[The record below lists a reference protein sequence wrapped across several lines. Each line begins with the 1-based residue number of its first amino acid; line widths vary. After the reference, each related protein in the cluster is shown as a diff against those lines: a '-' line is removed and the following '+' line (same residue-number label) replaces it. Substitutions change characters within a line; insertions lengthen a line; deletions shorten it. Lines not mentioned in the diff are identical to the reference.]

1 MEVADRWR
9 TKWRVAAAVLAVAL
23 IPAVALWIIGGHSS
37 IAAGAVMVGSAVSAY
52 LLALWLIREGD
63 DQRAAERRATSESP
77 AQAPGGSDRELEALT
92 QIARA
97 IELTAEP
104 AQFYRWLTEHLA
116 VLLDAEK
123 CALILRSTGG
133 DGGFRVVVPSFGL
146 SQDETE
152 ALSIRVV
159 AAGRNPKSL
168 QELLVCNQGQQG
180 GWAGPLPGER
190 NLMLVPL
197 TSGSEPVGAIRI
209 SNGRQ
214 GFSEEDVQLIRFL
227 ADWLAGSLQT
237 TQRYQALQDR
247 LEEMSLLY
255 SVGVPLSGAL
265 DFDEAV
271 SRAIQALQSTLDSD
285 LVTLFLV
292 DESSE
297 TLHLHDSVSSL
308 VPGGHEIRVPL
319 GEGIIGRAA
328 ETGEIMRSTD
338 VQADTVLVPLS
349 SQVRSELAVPLNLG
363 SWVIGVVYAQS
374 SQPGAFEDKDVR
386 LLDMV
391 AGQLATLLQSAR
403 LYEATRQRAAE
414 LSLLYDATVA
424 ISTAELNRAG
434 ITELLMK
441 RLTGAIPVDGGQLC
455 LLDNTTRRLVSRYV
469 HGPEPSAGISCS
481 PDGSAVEDYL
491 LRYLLTYR
499 KPLTIYDNDPNLD
512 PAVAASMQQHE
523 IQSALV
529 LPLLTH
535 DRVIGLVELVHKTPH
550 RFTSEEVRLALT
562 LATQASI
569 AMENAR
575 LFQETKLAVEDL
587 AALQALALD
596 ITAQVSLAE
605 LLERLMMRARHL
617 VKAVGSVI
625 YLIDPQEAELAPVAS
640 DLPQD
645 SRKILIDRTG
655 FSLAQKVMADGRS
668 LAGSLDP
675 PFVTAAEGA
684 RTPESLDRGV
694 SFACVPLR
702 WHEQVVGA
710 LCAFRA
716 ESETPFEAQQMYL
729 LELLAPQAAIAI
741 RNVQLFE
748 ALERG
753 MRDLEQ
759 AQASLIQAEKA
770 AAIGRLAASLAH
782 EINNPLQSLNNCLHL
797 SLRPDVP
804 SDRKGVYLSLAQGEV
819 ERLIAIVNR
828 MLNFYRPS
836 TGETR
841 SETHINQLLDDVL
854 VLVDK
859 QLEHSEIDVNL
870 DLDPNLP
877 TILAVPNDLRQV
889 FLNLILNAVD
899 AMPEGGRLD
908 IATRQLDDS
917 QVGVTIRDS
926 GRGIPEEHLSR
937 IYEPFFT
944 TKERGTGL
952 GLSISYGIVKALR
965 GTIQVESAVGVGT
978 TFTLQFPHGVMDGE
992 RLK

>member
-1 MEVADRWR
+1 MKVADRWR
-9 TKWRVAAAVLAVAL
+9 TKWRFVVAVLAVGL
-23 IPAVALWIIGGHSS
+23 LPAIALWLMSTPS
-37 IAAGAVMVGSAVSAY
+37 AIAAGTVLVASAASAY
-52 LLALWLIREGD
+52 LLALWLLRECDGP
-63 DQRAAERRATSESP
+63 RITEHRTPSESP
-77 AQAPGGSDRELEALT
+77 PHPLGENDRELEALT

-97 IELTAEP
+97 IELMTDP
-104 AQFYRWLTEHLA
+104 AQFYRWLTERLA

-123 CALILRSTGG
+123 CALILCVSGG
-133 DGGFRVVVPSFGL
+133 DGAFRVVVPSYGL
-146 SQDETE
+146 SADEIE
-152 ALSIRVV
+152 ALSARVAV
-159 AAGRNPKSL
+159 IGRNPKAM
-168 QELLVCNQGQQG
+168 QELVVCNQGQQG

-197 TSGSEPVGAIRI
+197 SSGTEPVGAIRI

-214 GFSEEDVQLIRFL
+214 GFREDDVQLVRFL
-227 ADWLAGSLQT
+227 ADWLAGSLQN
-237 TQRYQALQDR
+237 TQRYQMLQDR
-247 LEEMSLLY
+247 LMEMSLLY
-255 SVGVPLSGAL
+255 SVGVPLSGTL

-271 SRAIQALQSTLDSD
+271 TRAIQAIQSTLDSD

-297 TLHLHDSVSSL
+297 TLHLHDSVTSQ
-308 VPGGHEIRVPL
+308 VPGGHDIRVPL
-319 GEGIIGRAA
+319 GEGIIGKAA

-338 VQADTVLVPLS
+338 VQADSVLVPLS
-349 SQVRSELAVPLNLG
+349 SPVRSELCVPLKLG

-424 ISTAELNRAG
+424 ISTAELDRAG

-455 LLDNTTRRLVSRYV
+455 LLDNTTRRLVTRYV
-469 HGPEPSAGISCS
+469 HGPEPSAGIACS
-481 PDGSAVEDYL
+481 PDGSSAEEYL

-499 KPLTIYDNDPNLD
+499 KPLTIYDSDPNLD
-512 PAVAASMQQHE
+512 PAVATSMLQRE
-523 IQSALV
+523 IRSALV

-596 ITAQVSLAE
+596 ITAQVSLPE
-605 LLERLMMRARHL
+605 LLGRLMMRARHL

-625 YLIDPQEAELAPVAS
+625 YLTDPQESELEPVAS

-645 SRKILIDRTG
+645 SRKRLMDRTG
-655 FSLAQKVMADGRS
+655 FNLAQKVMADGRS
-668 LAGSLDP
+668 LAGSLDSRA
-675 PFVTAAEGA
+675 VTEGDEG
-684 RTPESLDRGV
+684 RRPESLDGGGI

-702 WHEQVVGA
+702 WHEQVVGV

-716 ESETPFEAQQMYL
+716 EDEAPFEAQQMYL

-804 SDRKGVYLSLAQGEV
+804 PDRKGVYLSLACGEV
-819 ERLIAIVNR
+819 ERLVAIVNR

-841 SETHINQLLDDVL
+841 SETRINQLLDDVL

-859 QLEHSEIDVNL
+859 QLEHSEIDVDL
-870 DLDPNLP
+870 DLDPDLP
-877 TILAVPNDLRQV
+877 GILAVPNDLRQV

-908 IATRQLDDS
+908 IAARQLGDS
-917 QVGVTIRDS
+917 QVRVTIRDS

-944 TKERGTGL
+944 TKDRGTGL
-952 GLSISYGIVKALR
+952 GLSISYGIVKALG
-965 GTIQVESAVGVGT
+965 GTIQVESTVGVGT
-978 TFTLQFPHGVMDGE
+978 TFTLQFPYGAMDGE
-992 RLK
+992 

>member
-1 MEVADRWR
+1 MKVVDRWR
-9 TKWRVAAAVLAVAL
+9 TKWRFVAAVLAVAL
-23 IPAVALWIIGGHSS
+23 LPAIALWLMGTSS
-37 IAAGAVMVGSAVSAY
+37 AIATGAVLLASAASAY
-52 LLALWLIREGD
+52 PLALWLLRERGGP
-63 DQRAAERRATSESP
+63 RTTERRAPSQS
-77 AQAPGGSDRELEALT
+77 APQPPGEKDRRLEALT

-97 IELTAEP
+97 IELMTEP
-104 AQFYRWLTEHLA
+104 AQFYRWLTERLA

-123 CALILRSTGG
+123 CALILCASGG
-133 DGGFRVVVPSFGL
+133 DGAFRVVVPSYGL
-146 SQDETE
+146 SVEEIE
-152 ALSIRVV
+152 ALSTRVSV
-159 AAGRNPKSL
+159 VGRNPKAM
-168 QELLVCNQGQQG
+168 QELIVCNQCQEG

-197 TSGSEPVGAIRI
+197 SSGTEPVGAIRI
-209 SNGRQ
+209 SDGRQ
-214 GFSEEDVQLIRFL
+214 GFCDDDVQLVRFL
-227 ADWLAGSLQT
+227 ADWLAGSLQN
-237 TQRYQALQDR
+237 TQRYQMLQDR

-255 SVGVPLSGAL
+255 SVGVPLSGTL

-271 SRAIQALQSTLDSD
+271 SRAIQAIQSTLDSD

-297 TLHLHDSVSSL
+297 TLHLHDSVTSQ

-319 GEGIIGRAA
+319 GEGIIGKAA

-338 VQADTVLVPLS
+338 VQVDSVLVPLS
-349 SQVRSELAVPLNLG
+349 SRVRSELCVPLKLG

-374 SQPGAFEDKDVR
+374 SQPGALEDKDVR

-424 ISTAELNRAG
+424 ISTAELDRAG
-434 ITELLMK
+434 ITELLMR

-455 LLDNTTRRLVSRYV
+455 LLDNTTRRLVTHYV
-469 HGPEPSAGISCS
+469 HGPESSAGLACS
-481 PDGSAVEDYL
+481 PEGASAEEYL

-499 KPLTIYDNDPNLD
+499 KPLTIYDSDPNLD
-512 PAVAASMQQHE
+512 PAVATSMQRRE
-523 IQSALV
+523 IRSALV

-596 ITAQVSLAE
+596 ITAQVALPE
-605 LLERLMMRARHL
+605 LLGRLMMRARHL

-625 YLIDPQEAELAPVAS
+625 YLIDPQESELEPVAS
-640 DLPQD
+640 DLPQG
-645 SRKILIDRTG
+645 SRKRLMDRTG
-655 FSLAQKVMADGRS
+655 FSLAKKVMAEGRS
-668 LAGSLDP
+668 LAGTLDP
-675 PFVTAAEGA
+675 HSVMERDAAP
-684 RTPESLDRGV
+684 RPESLESGGI

-702 WHEQVVGA
+702 WHEQVVGV

-716 ESETPFEAQQMYL
+716 EDEAPFEAQQMYL

-797 SLRPDVP
+797 SLRPEVP
-804 SDRKGVYLSLAQGEV
+804 RDRKEMYLSLACGEV
-819 ERLIAIVNR
+819 ERLVAIVNR

-841 SETHINQLLDDVL
+841 SETRINQLLDDVL

-859 QLEHSEIDVNL
+859 QLEHSEIDVHL
-870 DLDPNLP
+870 DLEPDLP
-877 TILAVPNDLRQV
+877 AILAVPNDLRQV

-899 AMPEGGRLD
+899 AMPEGGRLE
-908 IATRQLDDS
+908 IATRQVSDS
-917 QVGVTIRDS
+917 QVRVTIRDS

-944 TKERGTGL
+944 TKDRGTGL
-952 GLSISYGIVKALR
+952 GLSISYGIVKALG
-965 GTIQVESAVGVGT
+965 GTIQVESTVGVGT
-978 TFTLQFPHGVMDGE
+978 TFTLQFPYDATDGE
-992 RLK
+992 